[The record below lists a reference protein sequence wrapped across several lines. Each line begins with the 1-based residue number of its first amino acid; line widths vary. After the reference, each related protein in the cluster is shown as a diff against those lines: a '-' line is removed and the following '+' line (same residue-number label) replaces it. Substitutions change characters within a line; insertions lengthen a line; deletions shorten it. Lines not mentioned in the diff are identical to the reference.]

1 MHSSFIDN
9 IFGAD
14 LADMQLLST
23 FNKGIRFLHALLIIF
38 SKCAWVVHLKDRKGI
53 AFTDTFQKI

>member
-1 MHSSFIDN
+1 
-9 IFGAD
+9 
-14 LADMQLLST
+14 MQLLST